1 MLSYSLGSLIVFSR
15 VVKFKSFS
23 RAADALFMTQ
33 PGVSNHVA
41 QLEGQAGFSLL
52 KRDRGRFELT
62 KEGRVVY
69 RYAQRIE
76 KLARELEDTLRTLH
90 KEIQPTL
97 RIGTVPTYSRILMPY
112 VLGGFQKAEPNIKIK
127 LDVGSSNEME
137 KSLLSGQNDIILV
150 GNIHASVKAQAFP
163 VLREELVLIAAK
175 GHPLARRNAV
185 SLSDVKAYPLI
196 IREEGSATREIVL
209 AAFSAMH
216 ITPSVLIEA
225 KSTEFIKEWV
235 SQGKGISIL
244 IKRAVLGEEDKSL
257 IQVPLRE
264 PLFLEVSLVFL
275 KSKRRDPSIQKFSA
289 YLKGLKL

>member
-41 QLEGQAGFSLL
+41 QLEAQAGLSLL

-62 KEGRVVY
+62 KEGKVVY

-76 KLARELEDTLRTLH
+76 KIARELEDTLRTLH
-90 KEIQPTL
+90 KEIRPTL

-112 VLGGFQKAEPNIKIK
+112 VLGGFQKTEPNIKIK

-150 GNIHASVKAQAFP
+150 ANIHASKKVQPFP
-163 VLREELVLIAAK
+163 VLREELVLIAANN
-175 GHPLARRNAV
+175 HPLARRKAV

-196 IREEGSATREIVL
+196 IREEGSATREVVL
-209 AAFSAMH
+209 AAFSAMR

-244 IKRAVLGEEDKSL
+244 IRRAVLGEEDKSL
-257 IQVPLRE
+257 SQVPLRE

>member
-1 MLSYSLGSLIVFSR
+1 MLSYSLASLIVFSR
-15 VVKFKSFS
+15 VVKYKSFS

-41 QLEGQAGFSLL
+41 QLEAQTGLSLL

-62 KEGRVVY
+62 
-69 RYAQRIE
+69 
-76 KLARELEDTLRTLH
+76 RELEDTLRTMQ
-90 KEIQPTL
+90 KEMQPSL

-112 VLGGFQKAEPNIKIK
+112 VLGGFQKTDAKIKIK

-137 KSLLSGQNDIILV
+137 KSLLSGQNDIIIVANLHPSKKV
-150 GNIHASVKAQAFP
+150 QAFP
-163 VLREELVLIAAK
+163 VLREELMLIAANS
-175 GHPLARRNAV
+175 HPLARRRAV
-185 SLSDVKAYPLI
+185 SLSDVKNYPFI
-196 IREEGSATREIVL
+196 IREEGSATRDVVL
-209 AAFSAMH
+209 AAFSAMK

-257 IQVPLRE
+257 TQVPLHE
-264 PLFLEVSLVFL
+264 PLFLEVSVGFL
-275 KSKRRDPSIQKFSA
+275 KAKSYDPAIQKFIA
-289 YLKGLKL
+289 HIKELRL

>member
-1 MLSYSLGSLIVFSR
+1 
-15 VVKFKSFS
+15 
-23 RAADALFMTQ
+23 
-33 PGVSNHVA
+33 VA
-41 QLEGQAGFSLL
+41 QLEAQAGFSLV
-52 KRDRGRFELT
+52 KRERGRFELT
-62 KEGRVVY
+62 KEGKVVY
-69 RYAQRIE
+69 RYARRIE
-76 KLARELEDTLRTLH
+76 KIAGELEDTLRTLH
-90 KEIQPTL
+90 KEIQPLL

-150 GNIHASVKAQAFP
+150 GNIHASKKAQAFP
-163 VLREELVLIAAK
+163 VLREELVLIAANN
-175 GHPLARRNAV
+175 HPLARRKAV

-196 IREEGSATREIVL
+196 IREEGSATREVVL
-209 AAFSAMH
+209 AAFSAMR

-257 IQVPLRE
+257 TRVPLRE

-275 KSKRRDPSIQKFSA
+275 KSKSRDPSIQKFSA

>member
-41 QLEGQAGFSLL
+41 QLEAQAGFSLL

-62 KEGRVVY
+62 KEGKVVY

-76 KLARELEDTLRTLH
+76 KIASELEDTLHTLH
-90 KEIQPTL
+90 KEIRPSL

-112 VLGGFQKAEPNIKIK
+112 VLGGFQKTEPNIKIK

-137 KSLLSGQNDIILV
+137 KSLLSDQNDIIIVANLHPSKKV
-150 GNIHASVKAQAFP
+150 QAFP
-163 VLREELVLIAAK
+163 VLREELMLIAANT
-175 GHPLARRNAV
+175 HPLARKKVV
-185 SLSDVKAYPLI
+185 SLPDVKTYPFI
-196 IREEGSATREIVL
+196 IREEGSATREVVL
-209 AAFSAMH
+209 AAFSAMR

-257 IQVPLRE
+257 MRVPLRE
-264 PLFLEVSLVFL
+264 PLFLEVSLGFL
-275 KSKRRDPSIQKFSA
+275 KSKRYDPLIQKFSA
-289 YLKGLKL
+289 YLKELKL

>member
-1 MLSYSLGSLIVFSR
+1 MLSYSLGSLIVFSQ
-15 VVKFKSFS
+15 VVKYKSFS

-41 QLEGQAGFSLL
+41 QLEAQIGLSLL
-52 KRDRGRFELT
+52 RRERGRFELT
-62 KEGRVVY
+62 KEGKLVH

-76 KLARELEDTLRTLH
+76 KIARELEDTLRMMH
-90 KEIQPTL
+90 KEIRPSL

-112 VLGGFQKAEPNIKIK
+112 VLGSFQRTDANIKIK

-137 KSLLSGQNDIILV
+137 KSLLSGENDIIIVANLHPSKKV
-150 GNIHASVKAQAFP
+150 QAFP
-163 VLREELVLIAAK
+163 VLREELMLIAAHN
-175 GHPLARRNAV
+175 HPLARKRAV
-185 SLSDVKAYPLI
+185 SLSDVKSYPFI
-196 IREEGSATREIVL
+196 IREEGSATRDVVL
-209 AAFSAMH
+209 SAFSAME

-257 IQVPLRE
+257 TQVPLRE
-264 PLFLEVSLVFL
+264 PLFLEVSVGFL
-275 KSKRRDPSIQKFSA
+275 KAKSYDPAVQKFVGHIKE
-289 YLKGLKL
+289 LRL

>member
-41 QLEGQAGFSLL
+41 QLEAQVGLSLL
-52 KRDRGRFELT
+52 IRDRGKFELT
-62 KEGRVVY
+62 KEGKVVY

-76 KLARELEDTLRTLH
+76 KMARELEDSLRPLH
-90 KEIQPTL
+90 KEIRPML

-112 VLGGFQKAEPNIKIK
+112 VLGGFQKIDPDIKIK

-137 KSLLSGQNDIILV
+137 KSLLSGQNDIIIVANLHPSKKV
-150 GNIHASVKAQAFP
+150 QAFP
-163 VLREELVLIAAK
+163 VLREELMLIAANN
-175 GHPLARRNAV
+175 HPLARKKTV
-185 SLSDVKAYPLI
+185 SLSDVKTYPFI
-196 IREEGSATREIVL
+196 IREEGSATREVVL

-216 ITPSVLIEA
+216 IAPSVLIEA
-225 KSTEFIKEWV
+225 KSTEFIKEWA

-257 IQVPLRE
+257 TQVPLRE
-264 PLFLEVSLVFL
+264 PLFLEVSLAFL
-275 KSKRRDPSIQKFSA
+275 RSKRRDPSIQKFSA
-289 YLKGLKL
+289 YLKELKL

>member
-23 RAADALFMTQ
+23 KAADALFMTQ

-41 QLEGQAGFSLL
+41 QLEAQAGLSLI

-62 KEGRVVY
+62 KEGKVIY

-76 KLARELEDTLRTLH
+76 KIARELEDTLRTLH
-90 KEIQPTL
+90 KEIRPTL

-112 VLGGFQKAEPNIKIK
+112 VLGGFQKSEPTIKIR

-137 KSLLSGQNDIILV
+137 KSLLSGENDIILV
-150 GNIHASVKAQAFP
+150 GNIHASIKAQAFP
-163 VLREELVLIAAK
+163 VLREELVLIAANN
-175 GHPLARRNAV
+175 HPLARRKAV

-196 IREEGSATREIVL
+196 IREEGSATREVVL

-235 SQGKGISIL
+235 SQGRGISIL

-257 IQVPLRE
+257 TRVPLRE

>member
-1 MLSYSLGSLIVFSR
+1 
-15 VVKFKSFS
+15 
-23 RAADALFMTQ
+23 MTQ

-41 QLEGQAGFSLL
+41 QLEAQAGFSLL
-52 KRDRGRFELT
+52 KRERGRFELT
-62 KEGRVVY
+62 KEGKVVY

-76 KLARELEDTLRTLH
+76 KMASDLEDTLRALH
-90 KEIQPTL
+90 KEIRPTL

-112 VLGGFQKAEPNIKIK
+112 VLGGFQKTEPNIKIK

-150 GNIHASVKAQAFP
+150 GNIHASKKAQAFP
-163 VLREELVLIAAK
+163 VLREELVLIAAND
-175 GHPLARRNAV
+175 HPLARKKRV

-196 IREEGSATREIVL
+196 IREEGSATREVVL

-257 IQVPLRE
+257 TRVPLRE

-275 KSKRRDPSIQKFSA
+275 KSKWRDPSIQKFSI

>member
-41 QLEGQAGFSLL
+41 QLEAQAGLSLL

-62 KEGRVVY
+62 KEGKVVY

-76 KLARELEDTLRTLH
+76 KIARELEDTLRTLH
-90 KEIQPTL
+90 KEIRPLL

-112 VLGGFQKAEPNIKIK
+112 VLGGFQKTEPNIKIK

-150 GNIHASVKAQAFP
+150 ANIHASKKVQPFP
-163 VLREELVLIAAK
+163 VLREELVLIAANN
-175 GHPLARRNAV
+175 HPLARRKAV

-196 IREEGSATREIVL
+196 IREEGSATREVVL
-209 AAFSAMH
+209 AAFSAMR

-244 IKRAVLGEEDKSL
+244 IRRAVLGEEDKSL
-257 IQVPLRE
+257 SQVPLRE

>member
-1 MLSYSLGSLIVFSR
+1 MLSYSLASLIVFSR
-15 VVKFKSFS
+15 VVKYKSFS

-41 QLEGQAGFSLL
+41 QLEAQTGLSLL

-62 KEGRVVY
+62 KEGKVVY
-69 RYAQRIE
+69 RYAQRME
-76 KLARELEDTLRTLH
+76 KIARELEDTLRTMQ
-90 KEIQPTL
+90 KEMQPSL

-112 VLGGFQKAEPNIKIK
+112 VLGGFQKTDAKIKIK

-137 KSLLSGQNDIILV
+137 KSLLSGQNDIIIVANLHPSKKV
-150 GNIHASVKAQAFP
+150 QAFP
-163 VLREELVLIAAK
+163 VLREELMLIAANS
-175 GHPLARRNAV
+175 HPLARRRAV
-185 SLSDVKAYPLI
+185 SLSDVKNYPFI
-196 IREEGSATREIVL
+196 IREEGSATRDVVL
-209 AAFSAMH
+209 AAFSAMK

-257 IQVPLRE
+257 TQVPLHE
-264 PLFLEVSLVFL
+264 PLFLEVSVGFL
-275 KSKRRDPSIQKFSA
+275 KAKSYDPAIQKFIA
-289 YLKGLKL
+289 HIKELRL

>member
-1 MLSYSLGSLIVFSR
+1 MLTYSLGSLIVFSR

-41 QLEGQAGFSLL
+41 QLEAQAGFSLL
-52 KRDRGRFELT
+52 KRERGRFELT
-62 KEGRVVY
+62 KEGKVVY

-76 KLARELEDTLRTLH
+76 KMASDLEDTLRALH
-90 KEIQPTL
+90 KEIRPTL

-112 VLGGFQKAEPNIKIK
+112 VLGGFQKTEPNIKIK

-150 GNIHASVKAQAFP
+150 GNIHASKKAQAFP
-163 VLREELVLIAAK
+163 VLREELVLIAAND
-175 GHPLARRNAV
+175 HPLARKKRV

-196 IREEGSATREIVL
+196 IREEGSATREVVL

-257 IQVPLRE
+257 TRVPLRE

-275 KSKRRDPSIQKFSA
+275 KSKWRDPSIQKFSI

>member
-41 QLEGQAGFSLL
+41 QLEAQAGFSLL
-52 KRDRGRFELT
+52 KRDRGKFELT
-62 KEGRVVY
+62 KEGKVVY

-76 KLARELEDTLRTLH
+76 KMARELEDTLRTLH
-90 KEIQPTL
+90 KEIRPLL

-112 VLGGFQKAEPNIKIK
+112 VLGGFQKTEPNIRIK

-150 GNIHASVKAQAFP
+150 GNIHPSKKVQAFP
-163 VLREELVLIAAK
+163 VLREELVLIAANN
-175 GHPLARRNAV
+175 HPLARKRV
-185 SLSDVKAYPLI
+185 VPLSDVKTYPLI
-196 IREEGSATREIVL
+196 IREEGSATREVVL

-235 SQGKGISIL
+235 SQGRGVSIL

-257 IQVPLRE
+257 AKVPLRE

-275 KSKRRDPSIQKFSA
+275 KSKRQDPSIQKFSA
-289 YLKGLKL
+289 CLKELKL

>member
-41 QLEGQAGFSLL
+41 QLEAQAGLSLL

-62 KEGRVVY
+62 KEGKVVY

-76 KLARELEDTLRTLH
+76 KIARELEDTLRTLH
-90 KEIQPTL
+90 KEIRPLL

-112 VLGGFQKAEPNIKIK
+112 VLGGFQKTEPNIKIK

-150 GNIHASVKAQAFP
+150 ANIHASKKVQPFP
-163 VLREELVLIAAK
+163 VLREELVLIAANN
-175 GHPLARRNAV
+175 HPLARRKAV

-196 IREEGSATREIVL
+196 IREEGSETREVVL
-209 AAFSAMH
+209 AAFSAMR

-244 IKRAVLGEEDKSL
+244 IRRAVLGEEDKSL
-257 IQVPLRE
+257 SQVPLRE

>member
-1 MLSYSLGSLIVFSR
+1 MLTYSLGSLIVFSR

-23 RAADALFMTQ
+23 KAADALFMTQ

-41 QLEGQAGFSLL
+41 QLEAQAGFSLL
-52 KRDRGRFELT
+52 KRERGRFELT
-62 KEGRVVY
+62 KEGKVVY

-76 KLARELEDTLRTLH
+76 KMASDLEDTLRTLH
-90 KEIQPTL
+90 KEIRPTL

-112 VLGGFQKAEPNIKIK
+112 VLGGFQKTEPNIKIK

-150 GNIHASVKAQAFP
+150 ANIHASKKAQAFP
-163 VLREELVLIAAK
+163 VLREELVLIAAND
-175 GHPLARRNAV
+175 HPLARKKRV
-185 SLSDVKAYPLI
+185 SLPDVKAYPLI
-196 IREEGSATREIVL
+196 IREEGSATREVVL
-209 AAFSAMH
+209 AAFSAMR

-257 IQVPLRE
+257 TRVPLRE

-275 KSKRRDPSIQKFSA
+275 KSKWRDPSIQKFSA
-289 YLKGLKL
+289 YLKELKL

>member
-41 QLEGQAGFSLL
+41 QLEAQAGLSLL

-62 KEGRVVY
+62 KEGKVVY

-76 KLARELEDTLRTLH
+76 KIARELEDTLRTLH
-90 KEIQPTL
+90 KEIRPLL

-112 VLGGFQKAEPNIKIK
+112 VLGGFQKTEPNIKIK

-150 GNIHASVKAQAFP
+150 ANIHASKKVQAFP
-163 VLREELVLIAAK
+163 VLREELVLIAANN
-175 GHPLARRNAV
+175 HPLARRKAV

-196 IREEGSATREIVL
+196 IREEGSATREVVL
-209 AAFSAMH
+209 AAFSAMR

-244 IKRAVLGEEDKSL
+244 IRRAVLGEEDKSL
-257 IQVPLRE
+257 SQVPLRE